1 MPSIGALDVPY
12 GSQVQIVRTTYALVT
27 AASAFTVSAAANLLE
42 LLQTEMNGSATRPDY
57 IILDGADT
65 ASTDP
70 RVLYQNTLTNAMN
83 VPLIGPMQG
92 ALGVASGLAGHQ
104 NSAADIGTKSNGEVL
119 AILSCGATLATYGT
133 PAAGAA
139 TTPSYSNI
147 VMDPAGADSMEAH
160 LMSSAMTLAAGG
172 QTGLI
177 SLGGADNVAVLL
189 GAASVASTGAIDMSA
204 AALTTGYVSPGNAA
218 GTTRTFTGDALAN
231 TDKVALFTVTALVK
245 AA

>member
-12 GSQVQIVRTTYALVT
+12 GSQVQIVRTTYACVE
-27 AASAFTVSAAANLLE
+27 AASGSLVSTAANLLE

-57 IILDGADT
+57 IIVDGANT

-70 RVLYQNTLTNAMN
+70 RVLYQDTLTDAMN

-104 NSAADIGTKSNGEVL
+104 NSAADIGTKANGEIL
-119 AILSCGATLATYGT
+119 AILSVGATRATYGT

-139 TTPSYSNI
+139 TIPTYANLI
-147 VMDPAGADSMEAH
+147 LDPAGADSVEAH

-177 SLGGADNVAVLL
+177 SLGGANNLAVDLFASSNTIDFSDANLL
-189 GAASVASTGAIDMSA
+189 DAGFVH
-204 AALTTGYVSPGNAA
+204 PGNSA
-218 GTTRTFTGDALAN
+218 GTTRTFTGDVVSSGDTVTL
-231 TDKVALFTVTALVK
+231 LTVTALVK

>member
-12 GSQVQIVRTTYALVT
+12 GSQVQIVRTTYACVE
-27 AASAFTVSAAANLLE
+27 AADSSSAFTVAAAANLLE
-42 LLQTEMNGSATRPDY
+42 LLQNELNGSATRPDY

-70 RVLYQNTLTNAMN
+70 RVLYQNTLTDPMN
-83 VPLIGPMQG
+83 VPLMGPMQG
-92 ALGVASGLAGHQ
+92 ALGVQADLAGHQ
-104 NSAADIGTKSNGEVL
+104 NSAADIGTKANGEIL
-119 AILSCGATLATYGT
+119 AILSVGATRATYGT

-139 TTPSYSNI
+139 TTPAYANI
-147 VMDPAGADSMEAH
+147 VLEPAGADSVEAH

-177 SLGGADNVAVLL
+177 SLGGSNNLAVDLF
-189 GAASVASTGAIDMSA
+189 ASSNTIDVNDA
-204 AALTTGYVSPGNAA
+204 NLTTGYVAAGNAS
-218 GTTRTFTGDALAN
+218 GTTRTFTGDALAAS
-231 TDKVALFTVTALVK
+231 DTVSFLTVVALVK